1 MKYITTIGDREFT
14 IVIDRDDEITVD
26 GVHYEV
32 DFRQLQ
38 EASVISML
46 LNSRSFEANVEQRN
60 DKWEVLIHGDLF
72 SVEVQDERS
81 YRLRQA
87 RGEKELVSGE
97 VTMKAPMPGIIVA
110 VLVKSGDIVESG
122 QTVVIL
128 ESMKMEN
135 ELRSPLNGT
144 VRDVHV
150 APGDSVEKLQLL
162 VSISS

>member
-46 LNSRSFEANVEQRN
+46 LNSRSFEAIVEQRN